1 MKVVKR
7 DGKVEE
13 FRVEKLRA
21 SIEKALSEAGLED
34 RVDEVLARVL
44 REIEGESQVFAAS
57 IADRVER
64 VMVEM
69 GVSDSR
75 WFEAAKRYE
84 LAHLYNDVYG
94 KGGWSSFHPRDLEL
108 TFNAIKVLEARYLLK
123 DPETWRYRE
132 TPQMLFRRVA
142 RAIAS
147 VEYNYGASEEEVKRL
162 EEEFY
167 NLMSTRRFMPN
178 TPTLMNAGTRLG
190 ILSACFVI
198 PVRDSMTTP
207 EGEGIM
213 DSLRA
218 QALIHQHG
226 GGTGFDFSELRPEY
240 DVVSSSGGL
249 SSGPLSF
256 MKLFDVATD
265 VVKQGGKRRGA
276 NMGIMH
282 VWHADIEKFIVSKT
296 GELKDVHLQNFNISV
311 AFYDDFFYRVA
322 SDMEWYLV
330 NPRKTDLSGRK
341 DSRQY
346 AIVRARHYIQD
357 EWVQEAILEE
367 LEENGGSIALED
379 SKIITLNEALL
390 MAKLEGAVT
399 KTVRARE
406 LLQKIVEGAW
416 DSGDPGFINIDEI
429 NRRHPV
435 WYLGKINATNP
446 CGEEPLLPWEPCN
459 LGSINLEMYVVE
471 KDGKPTID
479 WEALARDVRT
489 AVRFLD
495 NVIDANDP
503 PLRQIREANLRTRK
517 VGLGVMGWARMLIR
531 LGIPYDSPDAI
542 RLAWHVAEWIAWN
555 AYEEGVEI
563 AREKGPFP
571 AWNARLYRWLH
582 ETLPFKSPE
591 EYLRVVWEETG
602 RRDLLEK
609 PSSRLAEILEG
620 KPETRWEE
628 TKRKAMKW
636 GLRNATYL
644 SIAPTGTISII
655 AGASA
660 SIEPLFALAFVRQ
673 VAVGT
678 FIEVEPLF
686 LEELRRL
693 EMDEPEVIETIAE
706 TGSVAHLKWV
716 PRRLR
721 RIFRTAHDIDYEY
734 HLLHQAV
741 WQAWVDA
748 GTSKTI
754 NMRHDEPVESVWKT
768 YWLAW
773 RLRIKGTT
781 VYRDRSKSQQVIY
794 FGVKKSEEEKEKEEE
809 KDDIKP
815 VAVVEPRK
823 EEKEEPSETRKAPK
837 RARVRLGKGK
847 VKQLI
852 TVAEDYAGGCPTCDI

>member
-7 DGKVEE
+7 DGRIEE
-13 FRVEKLRA
+13 FDIAKLRR
-21 SIEKALSEAGLED
+21 SIAEAIKAVGLEGH
-34 RVDEVLARVL
+34 VDEVVEAVL
-44 REIEGESQVFAAS
+44 RETREEQVYAATL
-57 IADRVER
+57 ADRIER
-64 VMVEM
+64 YMVEK
-69 GVSDSR
+69 GVYDTR
-75 WFEAAKRYE
+75 WFEAAKRFE

-94 KGGWSSFHPRDLEL
+94 KGKWSSFHPRDLEL
-108 TFNAIKVLEARYLLK
+108 SFNALKVLEARYLLK
-123 DPETWRYRE
+123 DPETWRFKE

-142 RAIAS
+142 KAIAS
-147 VEYNYGASEEEVKRL
+147 VEKRYGKSEDYIKQL

-213 DSLRA
+213 DALRA

-256 MKLFDVATD
+256 MRLFDVATD

-296 GELKDVHLQNFNISV
+296 GELRDVQLQNFNISV
-311 AFYDDFFYRVA
+311 GFYDDFFYRVA

-330 NPRKTDLSGRK
+330 NPRKTDLSGRR

-346 AIVRARHYIQD
+346 ALVRARHYMQD
-357 EWVQEAILEE
+357 DWVQEVILGE

-379 SKIITLNEALL
+379 SLIVTMNEALAI
-390 MAKLEGAVT
+390 AKHEGGVV
-399 KTVRARE
+399 KTVKARE
-406 LLQKIVEGAW
+406 LLQRIVEGAW
-416 DSGDPGFINIDEI
+416 DSGDPGFLNIDEI

-459 LGSINLEMYVVE
+459 LGSINLEKYVVE
-471 KDGKPTID
+471 KDGIPRVD
-479 WEALARDVRT
+479 WEALARDVRL

-495 NVIDANDP
+495 NVIDANNP

-517 VGLGVMGWARMLIR
+517 IGLGVMGWARMLIR
-531 LGIPYDSPDAI
+531 LGIPYDSVDAI
-542 RLAWHVAEWIAWN
+542 ILAWHIAEWIAWN
-555 AYEEGVEI
+555 AYDEGVKL
-563 AREKGPFP
+563 AREKEPFP
-571 AWNARLYRWLH
+571 AWNPKLYRWLH
-582 ETLPFKSPE
+582 ETLPYPTPDD
-591 EYLRVVWEETG
+591 YLRIAWEETG
-602 RRDLLEK
+602 DARLREE
-609 PSSRLAEILEG
+609 PSSRLKTIISE
-620 KPETRWEE
+620 KPATDWQRVKEE
-628 TKRKAMKW
+628 ALKH

-686 LEELRRL
+686 LEELRKL

-706 TGSVAHLKWV
+706 TGSVSHLKWI

-721 RIFRTAHDIDYEY
+721 RIYRTAHDVDYVY
-734 HLLHQAV
+734 HLLHQAI

-754 NMRHDEPVESVWKT
+754 NMRHDEPVESVWNA

-781 VYRDRSKSQQVIY
+781 IYRDRSKSQQVIY
-794 FGVKKSEEEKEKEEE
+794 FGIKKEEEEK
-809 KDDIKP
+809 
-815 VAVVEPRK
+815 K
-823 EEKEEPSETRKAPK
+823 EEKQEEEEVKPVTVVKPQEKARDKPQRKSL
-837 RARVRLGKGK
+837 RLGKGK
-847 VKQLI
+847 VKKLI
-852 TVAEDYAGGCPTCDI
+852 TVSETYAGGCPTCDI

>member
-1 MKVVKR
+1 MRVIKR
-7 DGKVEE
+7 DG
-13 FRVEKLRA
+13 RVEQFDAGKLRT
-21 SIEKALSEAGLED
+21 SIYKALSGAGLGD
-34 RVDEVLARVL
+34 RVDEFLGEVL
-44 REIEGESQVFAAS
+44 REIGDSGEVYTAT
-57 IADRVER
+57 IADKVER
-64 VMVEM
+64 LMVIK

-94 KGGWSSFHPRDLEL
+94 KGSWRDFHERDLDL

-142 RAIAS
+142 RAIAR
-147 VEYNYGASEEEVKRL
+147 VEERYGASREEVERL

-226 GGTGFDFSELRPEY
+226 GGTGFDFSELRPEN
-240 DVVSSSGGL
+240 DVVASSGGL

-296 GELKDVHLQNFNISV
+296 GSLKDVHLQNFNISV

-322 SDMEWYLV
+322 SDLEWYLI

-346 AIVRARHYIQD
+346 AMVRARHYMQD
-357 EWVQEAILEE
+357 EWVQEYIIKE
-367 LEENGGSIALED
+367 LEEAGGSIPLEE
-379 SKIITLNEALL
+379 SAIVTLNEALAI
-390 MAKLEGAVT
+390 AKNENAIV
-399 KTVRARE
+399 KTVKARE
-406 LLQKIVEGAW
+406 LFNKIVQGAW

-459 LGSINLEMYVVE
+459 LGSINLELYVVE
-471 KDGKPTID
+471 RDGKTTID
-479 WEALARDVRT
+479 WEALGRDVRL

-503 PLRQIREANLRTRK
+503 PLRQIKEANLRTRK
-517 VGLGVMGWARMLIR
+517 IGLGVMGWARMLIR

-542 RLAWHVAEWIAWN
+542 RLAWSVAEWIAWN
-555 AYEEGVEI
+555 AYDEGVRI

-571 AWNARLYRWLH
+571 AWNPELYRWLH
-582 ETLPFKSPE
+582 ETLPFDSPE
-591 EYLRVVWEETG
+591 DYLNIVAEETG
-602 RRDLLEK
+602 RDEYREPPSRRLLEV
-609 PSSRLAEILEG
+609 LAERPKVDWDRVKSEAL
-620 KPETRWEE
+620 RH
-628 TKRKAMKW
+628 

-660 SIEPLFALAFVRQ
+660 SIEPLFALAYVRQ

-693 EMDEPEVIETIAE
+693 EMDDPEVIEAIAE
-706 TGSVAHLKWV
+706 TGSIAHIKWV

-721 RIFRTAHDIDYEY
+721 RIYRTAHDIDYEY

-754 NMRHDEPVESVWKT
+754 NMRHDEPVESVWKA

-781 VYRDRSKSQQVIY
+781 VYRDKSKSQQVIY
-794 FGVKKSEEEKEKEEE
+794 FGVKKGEEEKREEIE
-809 KDDIKP
+809 P
-815 VAVVEPRK
+815 VAVIEPK
-823 EEKEEPSETRKAPK
+823 KGEAKTRNTPG
-837 RARVRLGKGK
+837 RSRVRLGKGK